1 MQSTPNSLTPRF
13 VVRKGRGYWY
23 VLDRKT
29 DDIRTGFV
37 YVGAVQVADHLN
49 RRNP

>member
-1 MQSTPNSLTPRF
+1 MQNTTNSLTPRF
-13 VVRKGRGYWY
+13 VARKGRGHWY
-23 VLDRKT
+23 VLDRT
-29 DDIRTGFV
+29 TGEVRTGFV